1 MLKRMQRFSAAVGLL
16 LLLGGAEQLSAQSYQ
31 VVVNAGNSVASM
43 TASDLSRLFQKKT
56 TRWDNGQTV
65 IPVDLPENSSVRV
78 AFSRGVHRKSVSA
91 LKAYW
96 QRQIFSGRGVP
107 PVEKVSNTE
116 VLQYVAANASAI
128 GYVSANAT
136 VGRGVKVIQVTGG
149 GA

>member
-1 MLKRMQRFSAAVGLL
+1 MLKRMQWLSVAVGLL
-16 LLLGGAEQLSAQSYQ
+16 LLLGGAEQLSAQGYQ

-43 TASDLSRLFQKKT
+43 TAGDLSRLFQKKT

-65 IPVDLPENSSVRV
+65 IPVDLPENSSVRA
-78 AFSRGVHRKSVSA
+78 AFSRSVHGKSVSA

-107 PVEKVSNTE
+107 PVEKVSNAE
-116 VLQYVAANASAI
+116 VLQYVAANASAV

-136 VGRGVKVIQVTGG
+136 VGGGVKVIRVTGG

>member
-1 MLKRMQRFSAAVGLL
+1 MLKRMQYLSAAVGLL
-16 LLLGGAEQLSAQSYQ
+16 LLLGGAEQLSAQAYQ

-43 TASDLSRLFQKKT
+43 TARDLSRVFQKKT

-65 IPVDLPENSSVRV
+65 IPVDLSENSSVRA
-78 AFSRGVHRKSVSA
+78 AFSRGVHGKSVSA

-128 GYVSANAT
+128 GYVSANVT

>member
-1 MLKRMQRFSAAVGLL
+1 MLKRMQWLSVAVGLL
-16 LLLGGAEQLSAQSYQ
+16 LLLGGAEQLSAQGYQ

-43 TASDLSRLFQKKT
+43 TARDVSRLFQKKT
-56 TRWDNGQTV
+56 TRWDNGQMV
-65 IPVDLPENSSVRV
+65 IPVDLPERSPVRA
-78 AFSRGVHRKSVSA
+78 AFSRSVHGKSVSA

-107 PVEKVSNTE
+107 PVEKVSNAE
-116 VLQYVAANASAI
+116 VLQYVAANASAV

-136 VGRGVKVIQVTGG
+136 VGRGVKVIRVTGG